1 MKIGVLALQGNCSEH
16 YKKILQFGETP
27 IYVKNKISL
36 LKCDALIIPGGES
49 TVMSKMLDYNNLRK
63 TILELKN
70 KINIMGVCAGMIMLS
85 STMSYKNLSPLSI
98 MNFQVKRN
106 GYGRQINSFNSSIK
120 LNTGDTMSATFIR
133 APKVTLFDQ
142 SIKCLAYLNNDPV
155 LITDGYHLACSFHP
169 EYSLDFNTYDCFK
182 KIIEKS

>member
-1 MKIGVLALQGNCSEH
+1 MRHVGVLALQGNCSEH

-106 GYGRQINSFNSSIK
+106 GYGR
-120 LNTGDTMSATFIR
+120 
-133 APKVTLFDQ
+133 
-142 SIKCLAYLNNDPV
+142 
-155 LITDGYHLACSFHP
+155 
-169 EYSLDFNTYDCFK
+169 
-182 KIIEKS
+182 